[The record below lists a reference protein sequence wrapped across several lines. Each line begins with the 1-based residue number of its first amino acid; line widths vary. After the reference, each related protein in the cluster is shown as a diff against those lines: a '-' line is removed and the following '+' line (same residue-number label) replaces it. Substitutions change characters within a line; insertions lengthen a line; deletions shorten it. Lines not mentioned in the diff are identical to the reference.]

1 MIETTFPSCPRYAER
16 PPALVAPLAELEL
29 RVSRVDEARLHRLYR
44 RGMARV
50 LALDVGTSSIRALVH
65 NEDGE
70 PGGEMATRKY
80 DTTDA
85 DEIVDCVRSAIDE
98 ALRGEEVDAVGASTF
113 GHSLLVLDE
122 RGRPAAPVLTWR
134 DTRSED
140 AADWLKRRLDPQA
153 VHARTGAYLH
163 SSYWPAKLA
172 WLAEEEP
179 ELFRSAARFVSF
191 ADYLYE
197 RLTGERPQ
205 SSVSL
210 ASGTGLVDLAS
221 GDWDQELLETLGVD
235 PERLPPLGDEPAGGW
250 YPALFDGVCS
260 NLGAGC
266 VTRERAALMVGTSGA
281 YRVLY
286 ETERPQPRRG
296 LFLYRVD
303 ERRVRPRA
311 RPPALR
317 RGYLSSDE
325 PSRRCRD
332 RVGVDLGRMQELRG
346 LARAR
351 HLAHGE
357 LDDGRP
363 LVGLGER
370 REHRLAEPALGEV
383 VLDGHDRHRERAQ
396 RLLVERFDRV
406 EVDHAGLDA
415 LLGERVGRLE
425 RLRDGHARRHDRDVV
440 AVAKHAAAADLELLV
455 RVVDHRRRRPQR
467 AEI

>member
-1 MIETTFPSCPRYAER
+1 
-16 PPALVAPLAELEL
+16 
-29 RVSRVDEARLHRLYR
+29 
-44 RGMARV
+44 MARV

-303 ERRVRPRA
+303 ERRVLEGGALSDGGNVHYWLEDMLGADEDEASLAA
-311 RPPALR
+311 RDP
-317 RGYLSSDE
+317 D
-325 PSRRCRD
+325 D
-332 RVGVDLGRMQELRG
+332 HG
-346 LARAR
+346 LTF
-351 HLAHGE
+351 L
-357 LDDGRP
+357 
-363 LVGLGER
+363 
-370 REHRLAEPALGEV
+370 
-383 VLDGHDRHRERAQ
+383 
-396 RLLVERFDRV
+396 
-406 EVDHAGLDA
+406 A
-415 LLGERVGRLE
+415 LLGGERSPGWRGHVRGAVRGLSFETTSRDLRQAALEGVAFRFAAVAELLPEVEEVVATGGALVHSPAWCQLMADALAQPIALSAVPEASLRGAAVATLE
-425 RLRDGHARRHDRDVV
+425 RLGDTAAEAPLGRTFEPRPDRADAYRRARERDRQLYD
-440 AVAKHAAAADLELLV
+440 AAT
-455 RVVDHRRRRPQR
+455 
-467 AEI
+467 